1 MHALTL
7 WNSLG
12 NELQEFKPI
21 VPGEVSMYV
30 CGPTV
35 YASPHIGNMRPAIV
49 FDTLRRLLIHLGYK
63 VTYVSNYT
71 DVDDKIIARAKELGV
86 SEAVLTEGVIKEYAG
101 LIDQIGCLQPDVKPR
116 PTVYMPQIISYIED
130 LVKNGSAYVADGDV
144 YFRISSIQGYGE
156 LSGNT
161 PEQLLN
167 GARIEVNSKKESP
180 IDFALWKKTDEGIQW
195 DTLGA
200 RTPRLAYRMLRHD
213 QFDLQRPKWVN

>member
-1 MHALTL
+1 MHKVTL

-21 VPGEVSMYV
+21 VPGKVSIYV

-35 YASPHIGNMRPAIV
+35 YSSPHIGNFRPAIV
-49 FDTLRRLLIHLGYK
+49 FDVLRRLFISLGYQ

-71 DVDDKIIARAKELGV
+71 DVDDKIIARAKELGIK
-86 SEAVLTEGVIKEYAG
+86 EGELTEASHQRICDFDRSDRLLTARCEAA
-101 LIDQIGCLQPDVKPR
+101 

-144 YFRISSIQGYGE
+144 YFRISSIEGYGE

-167 GARIEVNSKKESP
+167 GARIEVNSKK
-180 IDFALWKKTDEGIQW
+180 GIP
-195 DTLGA
+195 D
-200 RTPRLAYRMLRHD
+200 RFRLMEKDR
-213 QFDLQRPKWVN
+213 